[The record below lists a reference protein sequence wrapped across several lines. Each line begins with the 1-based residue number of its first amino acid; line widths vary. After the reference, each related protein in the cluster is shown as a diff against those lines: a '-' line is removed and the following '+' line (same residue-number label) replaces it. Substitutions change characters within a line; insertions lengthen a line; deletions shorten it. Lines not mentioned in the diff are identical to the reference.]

1 MNRYV
6 IIGAGAIGG
15 TLAAAG
21 SDAGLSIT
29 VIARGEHADAI
40 AAGGLAMRTPSGNIT
55 ARPELARSPEEVEL
69 RTGDVLVLATKTN
82 QALTALPQWADR
94 PVTGASGTVIGTA
107 GELLPI
113 VLLLNGTEAARQA
126 PRHFRTVVAATV
138 WMPALFL
145 SPGEVITRMQ
155 PDHGAYFA
163 GPVTAD
169 PEAVATARQFV
180 TDART
185 AGFAAE
191 ALGSADELWPHIW
204 GKLLTNLANGLDSIL
219 GPGIEYGELND
230 ALKAEAKA
238 VYAAAGIDHVG
249 SSPKAFDIEDR
260 IELGEVAGVEEF
272 ASSSWQSL
280 ARGTGSIETD
290 YLGGEIVRIGNTL
303 GVPVGKNAFV
313 MRWCR
318 ALAAG
323 DDLAGQ
329 IPADPQERLAVL
341 RRVILD

>member
-21 SDAGLSIT
+21 CDAGLSIT

-40 AAGGLAMRTPSGNIT
+40 AAGGLAMRTPSGTIT

-145 SPGEVITRMQ
+145 SPARSSRACSLI
-155 PDHGAYFA
+155 
-163 GPVTAD
+163 
-169 PEAVATARQFV
+169 TARTSPGRSQPIPRRWPPPGSSSPMR
-180 TDART
+180 AR
-185 AGFAAE
+185 
-191 ALGSADELWPHIW
+191 LGSPPRR
-204 GKLLTNLANGLDSIL
+204 S
-219 GPGIEYGELND
+219 
-230 ALKAEAKA
+230 A
-238 VYAAAGIDHVG
+238 VPMSCGRTSG
-249 SSPKAFDIEDR
+249 
-260 IELGEVAGVEEF
+260 
-272 ASSSWQSL
+272 AS
-280 ARGTGSIETD
+280 
-290 YLGGEIVRIGNTL
+290 
-303 GVPVGKNAFV
+303 
-313 MRWCR
+313 C
-318 ALAAG
+318 
-323 DDLAGQ
+323 
-329 IPADPQERLAVL
+329 
-341 RRVILD
+341 